1 MQSERWAAAIEKEED
16 KDAKKIHISSYWA
29 GRRDQGPKMQEQ
41 SSESR
46 KQVGER
52 VSEQRRRRIIKFG
65 SQPLV
70 FQDQKTTWS
79 PRLTPKAL
87 IVFKG
92 STAFD
97 QEQLFEPHCT
107 GDTEADGCSSKIP
120 GERNN
125 AAIEQ
130 LARRKLRTRKRHL

>member
-70 FQDQKTTWS
+70 FQDQKNDMVST
-79 PRLTPKAL
+79 LNPKGPDC
-87 IVFKG
+87 F
-92 STAFD
+92 
-97 QEQLFEPHCT
+97 
-107 GDTEADGCSSKIP
+107 
-120 GERNN
+120 
-125 AAIEQ
+125 
-130 LARRKLRTRKRHL
+130 